1 MKKNKQNN
9 ELNNEEGDQITLQS
23 MSSFKCDGMTS
34 NKSLYRLEFPSGEE
48 DEASDKMMDRGLA
61 PSTKRCLR

>member
-1 MKKNKQNN
+1 
-9 ELNNEEGDQITLQS
+9 
-23 MSSFKCDGMTS
+23 MTS
-34 NKSLYRLEFPSGEE
+34 NKSLYRLEVPSGEE